1 MLWNSSNVTA
11 IIGSE
16 QTISSSGHCGGLV
29 SRRNL
34 TGCSRAFKWTTLV
47 IRTCVW
53 SAEKRWT
60 IRSLER
66 SNMFTSWLL
75 TFDLEKIEQIKRED
89 WLVAWFYM
97 QKMLE
102 YPIHSENA
110 RYSTTAVMRRCI
122 SSFKAPCS
130 VTQSWHTHSWQF
142 SEGFYNA
149 QNVQNI
155 VHQGVHQFNP
165 SNLFFFYVKKAL
177 PAVAVAEVPPKTTGQ
192 PLRLWFGGRFLPFGR
207 DKEAHFSRKSRRT
220 CHGTHGVEAC

>member
-1 MLWNSSNVTA
+1 MLWSSSNVTA

-149 QNVQNI
+149 KM
-155 VHQGVHQFNP
+155 FKT
-165 SNLFFFYVKKAL
+165 LFTKEFTSSTLQTCFFYVKKAL
-177 PAVAVAEVPPKTTGQ
+177 PAVAVAEVPPKTTRG
-192 PLRLWFGGRFLPFGR
+192 LLGS
-207 DKEAHFSRKSRRT
+207 H
-220 CHGTHGVEAC
+220 